1 MSAEDAKNAAAESDD
16 EDLVDYEEVAEA
28 DEDKGKAAEAD
39 KADSGTKA
47 PTGSYTTLHSS
58 SFRDFLLKAEVMR
71 AIGDAGFEHPSEVQH
86 NAIPAAMVGTDL
98 ICQAKSG
105 MGKTAVF
112 VISTLQ
118 QIQPSSD
125 VDTIVLCHTRELAF
139 QICAEFE
146 RFARYLPKI
155 NVAVVYGGVPV
166 MQQVQMLRED
176 RPNIVVGTPGR
187 TLDLVQRGELRLD
200 NVKRFILDECD
211 NMLDQLDMRKQVQ
224 EVFKRT
230 PHDKQVMLFSATIA
244 SHVKP
249 ICRKLCKNPQEIYVD
264 DKLLTLHGLQQH
276 YVKISEGEK
285 NRKLNDLLDALDF
298 NQVVIF
304 VKSRQRAYQ
313 LDKLLRA
320 CAFPSMVIHAGMRQE
335 ERLARFKK
343 FKDYK
348 CRILVSTNLFGRGV
362 DIERVNIVINYDMAQ
377 QADEYLHRVGRAG
390 RFGTKGLAISFI
402 SATDDARVL
411 EDVQSRF
418 EVKVTALPDEIETS
432 SYMAS

>member
-1 MSAEDAKNAAAESDD
+1 MSDKHDESDD
-16 EDLVDYEEVAEA
+16 DLVDYEEVPEAEKEAEA
-28 DEDKGKAAEAD
+28 EKEKEKGGAK
-39 KADSGTKA
+39 
-47 PTGSYTTLHSS
+47 GSYTTLHSS

-125 VDTIVLCHTRELAF
+125 VDTLVMCHTRELAF

-146 RFARYLPKI
+146 RFARYLPKV

-166 MQQVQMLRED
+166 MQQVSMLRQE
-176 RPNIVVGTPGR
+176 RPNVVVGTPGR
-187 TLDLVQRGELRLD
+187 VLDLVQRGELRLD

-224 EVFKRT
+224 ETFKRT
-230 PHDKQVMLFSATIA
+230 PHDKQVMLFSATIP
-244 SHVKP
+244 SSVKP
-249 ICRKLCKNPQEIYVD
+249 ICRKLCKNPQEIYID

-276 YVKISEGEK
+276 YVKLREDEK
-285 NRKLNDLLDALDF
+285 NRKLNDLMDALDF

-377 QADEYLHRVGRAG
+377 NSDEYLHRVGRAG
-390 RFGTKGLAISFI
+390 RFGTKGLSISFV
-402 SATDDARVL
+402 SNSDDARVL
-411 EDVQSRF
+411 EDVQDRF
-418 EVKVTALPDEIETS
+418 EVKITTLPDEVETS